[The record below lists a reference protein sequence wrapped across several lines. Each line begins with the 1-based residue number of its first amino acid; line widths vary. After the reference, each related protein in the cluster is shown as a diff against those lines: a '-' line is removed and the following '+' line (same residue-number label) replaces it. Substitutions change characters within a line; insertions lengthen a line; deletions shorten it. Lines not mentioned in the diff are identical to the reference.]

1 MRSVDPRQTAMP
13 IDFDK
18 QSYWRERFTF
28 EKWFEWLTP
37 SATFMGFILPYLRH
51 LPNSSRILHLGSGT
65 SDLHNHLRREGF
77 QNVTNVDFE
86 PIAIERGQ
94 QLEQD
99 FFGDVQMGY
108 LVADATQLDIGEKC
122 RLVVD
127 KSTADAI
134 ACAGEDAMMSL
145 CRSVYRCLDDDGIWI
160 SLSYSQSRFEDAQF
174 LFEVEV
180 IRKVP
185 TPKAKPTDP
194 DVYHYCYLLRPR
206 RQVL

>member
-1 MRSVDPRQTAMP
+1 MP

-18 QSYWRERFTF
+18 QSYWHERFTF
-28 EKWFEWLTP
+28 EKSFEWLTP
-37 SATFMGFILPYLRH
+37 STALMDLIIPYLHR

-77 QNVTNVDFE
+77 PNVTNVDFE

-94 QLEQD
+94 QLERD
-99 FFGDVQMGY
+99 FFGDVRMGY
-108 LVADATQLDIGEKC
+108 RVADATRLDTGEKYP
-122 RLVVD
+122 LVID

-134 ACAGEDAMMSL
+134 ACAGEDAVMSL
-145 CRSVYRCLDDDGIWI
+145 CRSVYRCLDAGGIWI
-160 SLSYSQSRFEDAQF
+160 SLSYSQSRFEDVQF

-180 IRKVP
+180 IRKIP

-206 RQVL
+206 QQPL

>member
-1 MRSVDPRQTAMP
+1 MP
-13 IDFDK
+13 IDFEK
-18 QSYWRERFTF
+18 QSYWRERFTS
-28 EKWFEWLTP
+28 EKSFEWLTP
-37 SATFMGFILPYLRH
+37 SATFMELLAPYLHR

-77 QNVTNVDFE
+77 LNVTNVDFE

-99 FFGDVQMGY
+99 CFGDVRMMY
-108 LVADATQLDIGEKC
+108 LVADATQLDSGEEYP
-122 RLVVD
+122 LVVD

-134 ACAGEDAMMSL
+134 ACGGEDAMISL
-145 CRSVYRCLDDDGIWI
+145 GRSVYRCLGDGGIWI
-160 SLSYSQSRFEDAQF
+160 SLSYSQSRFEDVQF

-180 IRKVP
+180 ISEIP

-194 DVYHYCYLLRPR
+194 EVYHYCYLLRPR
-206 RQVL
+206 RHPL